1 MLELPF
7 RLHIFQFP
15 FLDSTGSKSISEM
28 TTVSSNSAS
37 VHETFTDTIPFA
49 STEGDIQNFTDD
61 KSSVKEASDVTSSV
75 TENVSVSSTEQSSLI
90 FEKNGM
96 TSQRV

>member
-7 RLHIFQFP
+7 SLHIFQFH
-15 FLDSTGSKSISEM
+15 FLDSTGSKSISEI

-37 VHETFTDTIPFA
+37 VHDTIPLT
-49 STEGDIQNFTDD
+49 STKGDIQNFTDD

-90 FEKNGM
+90 LENNGM

>member
-7 RLHIFQFP
+7 SLHIFQFH
-15 FLDSTGSKSISEM
+15 FLDSTGSKSISEI

-37 VHETFTDTIPFA
+37 VHDTTPLA
-49 STEGDIQNFTDD
+49 STKGDIQNFTDD

-90 FEKNGM
+90 LENNGM